1 MKKNILILLLLA
13 CSFMGHAQVNRPK
26 LVVGIVV
33 DQMRWDYLYYY
44 NKEFVEG
51 GFKRLLAEGYSC
63 ENTMIPYIP
72 TVTAIG
78 HSSIYTGSVPALTGI
93 LGNSFFIN
101 GKNTYCCGDDNVQ
114 SVGSSSKEGKM
125 SPRNLLA
132 STIGDELKLATDFKS
147 KVIGVA
153 LKDRAAILPAGHSAD
168 AAYWWD
174 TSAGHFVTSTYYMDK
189 LPSWAV
195 EFNKKHQQK
204 PGSDIK
210 SKPQGVTMT
219 FDMAEAA
226 LKNERLGLGTE
237 TDMLA
242 VSVSSTDIIGHMYS
256 TRGPEIHDAY
266 IQLDRDLAHFFNI
279 LDAQV
284 GRGNYLVFLTADH
297 GGSHNP
303 NFMRSHKLAAGGF
316 AGWDLTKEINKELQ
330 QSFGTK
336 ANFILGENALRI
348 YFDRK
353 SIAEAGLELAKVKA
367 KAKQLL
373 EKKENITYVV
383 DYDNVA
389 TQPIAQPIRE
399 RIINGYSRE
408 RGGDLLIIT
417 NPGWVNCPSS
427 PDYKGTNHGLWN
439 PDDSHIPLIFMG
451 WGITPGATSHPTSMT
466 DIAPSVC
473 SMLHIQ
479 MPNACVG
486 NPVF

>member
-266 IQLDRDLAHFFNI
+266 IQLDRDLAHFFNT

-408 RGGDLLIIT
+408 RGGDLLIVT
-417 NPGWVNCPSS
+417 NPGWVNCPSNA
-427 PDYKGTNHGLWN
+427 DYKGTNHGLWN

>member
-266 IQLDRDLAHFFNI
+266 IQLDCDLARFFNT

-316 AGWDLTKEINKELQ
+316 AGWDLMKEINKELQ

-353 SIAEAGLELAKVKA
+353 SIADAGLELAKVKA

-383 DYDNVA
+383 DYDNVV

-399 RIINGYSRE
+399 RIINGYNRE

-486 NPVF
+486 NPIF